1 MGFGSLGP
9 SQISATG
16 ECQQDFFRNSQG
28 IPQGPGIQ
36 MQKKT
41 QKAHKKISEW
51 YCSSLRGPQHDHSSN
66 IFRSQLPSPP
76 ENRSSN
82 QHGTRTAKPRLGFKR
97 RRAMAEG
104 PSFSDGENLK
114 IHASAQVCGCVFL
127 EPFEDV
133 SIQVTWSWSMLR
145 RCHRAWRVVAADQN
159 RSPRLCRI

>member
-1 MGFGSLGP
+1 MPAGFFQEFPRNSPRTWNTNAGKDTEFWVGYP
-9 SQISATG
+9 SQVKA
-16 ECQQDFFRNSQG
+16 D
-28 IPQGPGIQ
+28 
-36 MQKKT
+36 KK
-41 QKAHKKISEW
+41 KSEW
-51 YCSSLRGPQHDHSSN
+51 CCSSLRGPQHDHSSN

-114 IHASAQVCGCVFL
+114 IDASGQVCDCVFL
-127 EPFEDV
+127 EPCEDV
-133 SIQVTWSWSMLR
+133 SIQVTSWSMLR

>member
-1 MGFGSLGP
+1 
-9 SQISATG
+9 
-16 ECQQDFFRNSQG
+16 
-28 IPQGPGIQ
+28 

-133 SIQVTWSWSMLR
+133 SSR
-145 RCHRAWRVVAADQN
+145 WRGHGPCFVAVIVLGGWWQQIKTEAHAYAGS
-159 RSPRLCRI
+159 R

>member
-1 MGFGSLGP
+1 MPAGFFQEFP
-9 SQISATG
+9 
-16 ECQQDFFRNSQG
+16 RNSPRTWNTNAEKDTEG
-28 IPQGPGIQ
+28 
-36 MQKKT
+36 T
-41 QKAHKKISEW
+41 QKNIRVILLFTS
-51 YCSSLRGPQHDHSSN
+51 GPQHDHSSN